1 MRQTNQ
7 TWPAPRW
14 ATLAELLR
22 TAGWQD
28 INETLL
34 TIEVE
39 HPNFEDWWEP
49 FTFGIG
55 RAGSHVARLGSA
67 QRDRLRD
74 SRARCSR
81 RRRSSTPRG
90 RGPRVAT

>member
-55 RAGSHVARLGSA
+55 RAGSHVARLASA

-74 SRARCSR
+74 SRRETLPLAPFVISA
-81 RRRSSTPRG
+81 SAW
-90 RGPRVAT
+90 PRVAT